1 MKVRLLPGAR
11 PQTSAGDAD
20 ILLKHDCIH
29 FSQSNSFSA
38 EHIADKSK
46 AELSQTFVL
55 FAPEHSNHISSTVL
69 DDKRPIVRT
78 LKEAD

>member
-1 MKVRLLPGAR
+1 MIVSIFPDFPAWG
-11 PQTSAGDAD
+11 Q
-20 ILLKHDCIH
+20 
-29 FSQSNSFSA
+29 SQSNSFSA